1 VFTPAKKE
9 TSMNKPSL
17 IALASVGAVSG
28 ILAVKAQQSEIEVK
42 GLTRK
47 IIAEQVLSGPL
58 TELNGKYKMVAVE
71 FSIAPGGYVGPHLHA
86 GPGYRCVIHGVVTNV
101 EADGKST
108 DYHSGECYFEGGD
121 KSHTPRNNGDT
132 MVLGVQVELLPA
144 TWTGSSLLPVP
155 ASK

>member
-1 VFTPAKKE
+1 MKK
-9 TSMNKPSL
+9 SDL
-17 IALASVGAVSG
+17 IALTVMLSAASGF
-28 ILAVKAQQSEIEVK
+28 LAVNAQQSQIETK

-58 TELNGKYKMVAVE
+58 TELNGKYKMVAVD
-71 FSIAPGGYVGPHLHA
+71 FAIAPGGYVGPHLHA
-86 GPGYRCVIHGVVTNV
+86 GPGFRCVTHGVVTNV

-108 DYHSGECYFEGGD
+108 DYHPGECYFEGGD

-144 TWTGSSLLPVP
+144 NWSGSSLLPVP
-155 ASK
+155 AGK

>member
-1 VFTPAKKE
+1 
-9 TSMNKPSL
+9 MNNAGL
-17 IALASVGAVSG
+17 IALAFVGAATG
-28 ILAVKAQQSEIEVK
+28 MLAVKAQQAQIEAK

-71 FSIAPGGYVGPHLHA
+71 FSIAPRGYVGPHLHA

-101 EADGKST
+101 EADGKT
-108 DYHSGECYFEGGD
+108 TQYHPGECYFEGGD
-121 KSHTPRNNGDT
+121 KSHTPRNDGDT

-144 TWTGSSLLPVP
+144 TWSGSSLLPVP
-155 ASK
+155 AGK